1 MRHCTA
7 SPPIIAGPGLRPVA
21 IFSSHCPAPLRP
33 GIRSRSSPISVTNS
47 STTSSVT
54 VGLIESVSVEI
65 ADLDAVLADPV
76 TPEIAYCSPE
86 FGIDAL
92 VPQYAGGLGVLA
104 GDHLKAASDRRLP
117 LAGVGLFYRHGYF
130 DQEIADG
137 GQAEH
142 YPTVDPLQLGAEDT
156 GVVVS
161 VPLPGRRRRSPGC
174 GGSMWVGIPLL
185 VLDTNIEANSEH
197 DRGITDRLYGG
208 DRHHRLDQ
216 EMVLGVGGARALA
229 ALGWTDPGASSQRGT
244 CRLHRPRVDRPGDRR
259 W

>member
-1 MRHCTA
+1 MRSFPNT
-7 SPPIIAGPGLRPVA
+7 
-21 IFSSHCPAPLRP
+21 PA
-33 GIRSRSSPISVTNS
+33 VW
-47 STTSSVT
+47 
-54 VGLIESVSVEI
+54 
-65 ADLDAVLADPV
+65 
-76 TPEIAYCSPE
+76 
-86 FGIDAL
+86 
-92 VPQYAGGLGVLA
+92 VLA

-142 YPTVDPLQLGAEDT
+142 YPTVDPLQLGALDT

-161 VPLPGRRRRSPGC
+161 VPLPGRDVAARVWRFD
-174 GGSMWVGIPLL
+174 VGRIPLL
-185 VLDTNIEANSEH
+185 VLDTNLEANSEH

-229 ALGWTDPGASSQRGT
+229 SLGWLTPVHHLNEGHAGFIAASS
-244 CRLHRPRVDRPGDRR
+244 
-259 W
+259 